1 MSCSPFDLKDYLFG
15 ELSQQD
21 ARTLETHIA
30 GCGHCRSELERLQLT
45 NAALASLRDEELPRR
60 IAFVSDKVF
69 EPSWWQRFWQ
79 SGPRLG
85 FASAAML
92 SLAILTHAVA
102 VRPSAAP
109 PPAVASVDAA
119 VVDARVEAEVAKR
132 LPVAVQQAVA
142 QIAQTQEQKLAQI
155 VEASEKR
162 LSFERKADLATIGEN
177 FDVISKK
184 LNVIEKDRYN
194 MASLG
199 GAQ

>member
-1 MSCSPFDLKDYLFG
+1 MSCSPFDLKDYVFG
-15 ELSQQD
+15 ELSAQD

-30 GCGHCRSELERLQLT
+30 GCGDCRGELERLRLT
-45 NAALASLRDEELPRR
+45 HAALASLRDEELPRR

-69 EPSWWQRFWQ
+69 EPNWWQRFWQ

-92 SLAILTHAVA
+92 SLAILTHAF
-102 VRPSAAP
+102 VRPSAPGAAP
-109 PPAVASVDAA
+109 VASVDAA
-119 VVDARVEAEVAKR
+119 IVDARVEAEIAKR
-132 LPVAVQQAVA
+132 LPAIVQQSVA
-142 QIAQTQEQKLAQI
+142 SMAQAQEQKVAQMLA
-155 VEASEKR
+155 ASEKR

-184 LNVIEKDRYN
+184 LKLIEKDRYN

-199 GAQ
+199 GGQ